1 MKKVTTTILQADG
14 VEKQISVWIDEETLQ
29 LLEECGD
36 AKIMQAYLI
45 EEYRTSLIE
54 RKETRR
60 HQSLEASMDKGFD
73 IAEENDVAEQ
83 AIKKYESEELHKALE
98 QLEPQQKWLIEQTYF
113 EGRTRIEIAH
123 ELGISK
129 AAINNRLNKIYK
141 KLKIFLK

>member
-14 VEKQISVWIDEETLQ
+14 TERQISVWIEEETLR
-29 LLEECGD
+29 LLEENGD

-83 AIKKYESEELHKALE
+83 AIEKYESEELHKALE
-98 QLEPQQKWLIEQTYF
+98 QLEPQQRWLINQIYF
-113 EGRTRIEIAH
+113 EGKTKVEIAS
-123 ELGISK
+123 ELGVGES
-129 AAINNRLNKIYK
+129 AIRNRLKKIYE
-141 KLKIFLK
+141 KLKKI

>member
-14 VEKQISVWIDEETLQ
+14 TERQISVWIEEETFR
-29 LLEECGD
+29 LLEESGD

-83 AIKKYESEELHKALE
+83 AIRKYESEELHKALKK
-98 QLEPQQKWLIEQTYF
+98 LEPQQRWLINQIYF
-113 EGRTRIEIAH
+113 EGKTKVEIAG
-123 ELGISK
+123 ELGVGES
-129 AAINNRLNKIYK
+129 AIRNRLKKIYE
-141 KLKIFLK
+141 KLKKI

>member
-14 VEKQISVWIDEETLQ
+14 TERQISVWIEEETLR
-29 LLEECGD
+29 LLEENGD

-83 AIKKYESEELHKALE
+83 AIEKYESEELHKALE
-98 QLEPQQKWLIEQTYF
+98 QLEPQQRWLINQIYF
-113 EGRTRIEIAH
+113 EGKTKVEIAS
-123 ELGISK
+123 ELGVGES
-129 AAINNRLNKIYK
+129 AIRNRLKKIYE
-141 KLKIFLK
+141 KLKKF

>member
-1 MKKVTTTILQADG
+1 MKKVRTTMLQADG
-14 VEKQISVWIDEETLQ
+14 TEKQISVWIDEETLQ
-29 LLEECGD
+29 LLEDCGD

-83 AIKKYESEELHKALE
+83 AIKKYESEKLHEALE
-98 QLEPQQKWLIEQTYF
+98 KLEPQQRWLIDQIYF
-113 EGRTRIEIAH
+113 EGKTKVEIAS
-123 ELGISK
+123 ELGVGES
-129 AAINNRLNKIYK
+129 AIRSRLKKIYE
-141 KLKIFLK
+141 KLKKF

>member
-14 VEKQISVWIDEETLQ
+14 TERQISVWIEEETLR
-29 LLEECGD
+29 LLEENGD

-83 AIKKYESEELHKALE
+83 AIEKYESEELHKALE
-98 QLEPQQKWLIEQTYF
+98 QLEPQQRWLINQIYF
-113 EGRTRIEIAH
+113 EGKTKVEIAS
-123 ELGISK
+123 ELGVGES
-129 AAINNRLNKIYK
+129 AIRSRLKKIYE
-141 KLKIFLK
+141 KLKKF